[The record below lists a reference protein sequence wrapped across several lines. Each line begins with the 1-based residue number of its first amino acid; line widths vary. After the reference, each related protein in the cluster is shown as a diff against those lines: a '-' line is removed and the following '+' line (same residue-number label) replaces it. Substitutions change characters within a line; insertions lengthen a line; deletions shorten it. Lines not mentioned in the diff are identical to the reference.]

1 MFRGAIALIVI
12 KKEIFMRIY
21 ILIILLLSI
30 VVPFGIKSGI
40 ENASLALG
48 GGCGGGACMIEDA
61 TSSPLQNRHM
71 PNNLNDLK
79 RIDAFQPKAQSH
91 SPEPIVNM
99 DVDREAES
107 RKLGQDCQ
115 FGVCFPGP
123 AQFQNSQT
131 APNPSK

>member
-1 MFRGAIALIVI
+1 MKNYVF
-12 KKEIFMRIY
+12 
-21 ILIILLLSI
+21 IILFLSI
-30 VVPFGIKSGI
+30 VVPLSLKFGI
-40 ENASLALG
+40 ENSVFALG

-61 TSSPLQNRHM
+61 TASPLQNRHM
-71 PNNLNDLK
+71 PNNLNNLK
-79 RIDAFQPKAQSH
+79 RTDAFQPKAQSH

-99 DVDREAES
+99 DVKREAES

-131 APNPSK
+131 IQSPSR